1 MSEGTHA
8 QTVPGQPRPK
18 QATGGQ
24 ASTILVRF
32 PSDALVAVAPSS
44 QSRAAAHQDC
54 DVFATLPG
62 TSLDTMHLPVRMAA
76 NYSKLEQLYKEM
88 RRQKL
93 LMLRYTWQAQS
104 KSCPT

>member
-8 QTVPGQPRPK
+8 EIVPGQPMPK

-44 QSRAAAHQDC
+44 QSRAAQHQDC
-54 DVFATLPG
+54 DVSGTLPG
-62 TSLDTMHLPVRMAA
+62 SSFDAYAFVCADGG
-76 NYSKLEQLYKEM
+76 KLKQLYSTISPVQN
-88 RRQKL
+88 RD
-93 LMLRYTWQAQS
+93 A
-104 KSCPT
+104 